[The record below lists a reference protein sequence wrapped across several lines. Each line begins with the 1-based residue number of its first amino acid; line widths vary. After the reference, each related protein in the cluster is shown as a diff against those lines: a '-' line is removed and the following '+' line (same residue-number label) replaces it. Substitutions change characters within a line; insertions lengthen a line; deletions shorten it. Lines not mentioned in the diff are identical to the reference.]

1 MSPLLHVLTFEAARN
16 ITYSRVASK

>member
-16 ITYSRVASK
+16 ITYSRLASK